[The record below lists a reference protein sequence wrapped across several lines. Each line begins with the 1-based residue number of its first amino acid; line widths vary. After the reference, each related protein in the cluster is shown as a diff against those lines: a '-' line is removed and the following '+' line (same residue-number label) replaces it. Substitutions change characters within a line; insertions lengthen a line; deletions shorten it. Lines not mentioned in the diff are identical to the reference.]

1 MKIVAGNGVRR
12 TALAVGRQ
20 LGSKLLVAGSSFN
33 VRGQTVLNWG
43 SSDLSSLRGIDT
55 VRQIINPPEAVA
67 IASSKIKTLEA
78 LAGSYC
84 IEYTTDRAVA
94 VEWFGSGRIVVGR
107 LLDRG
112 NSGEGIVIAKPWEEL
127 PEDFNRCSLYTKY
140 FKANREYRL
149 HCGKH
154 SDGVYKC
161 FDIQR
166 KGLRTDEARP
176 DVPDFLVRN
185 HDGGFTFVR
194 EDLQLHDDG
203 DKLKAVCSLAVK
215 TLGLDFGAVDVRV
228 NDRGEI
234 KVIEVNTAPGL
245 TGTTLENYVEYL
257 TNNWMV

>member
-12 TALAVGRQ
+12 TALALGRQ
-20 LGSKLLVAGSSFN
+20 MGSKLLRSGSTFN
-33 VRGQTVLNWG
+33 VTGQVLLNWG
-43 SSDLSSLRGIDT
+43 SSDLSNLRGIAT
-55 VRQIINPPEAVA
+55 ARQVINPPEAVA

-78 LAGSYC
+78 LAGSFC
-84 IEYTTDRAVA
+84 IEHTTDRDVA
-94 VEWFGSGRIVVGR
+94 IEWFRSGVIVVGR

-112 NSGEGIVIAKPWEEL
+112 NSGEGIVIAKPGEVFPDGW
-127 PEDFNRCSLYTKY
+127 NRCGLYTKY

-154 SDGVYKC
+154 SDGIYKC

-194 EDLQLHDDG
+194 EDLQLRDDG
-203 DKLKAVCSLAVK
+203 DRLKAVCSLAVK
-215 TLGLDFGAVDVRV
+215 TLGLDFGAVDVRI
-228 NDRGEI
+228 NDRGDI